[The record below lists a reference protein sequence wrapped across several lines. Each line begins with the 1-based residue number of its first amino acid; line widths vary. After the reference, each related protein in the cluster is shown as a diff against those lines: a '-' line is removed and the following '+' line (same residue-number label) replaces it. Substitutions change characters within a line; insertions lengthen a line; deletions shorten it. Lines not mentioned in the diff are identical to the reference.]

1 MHNGISI
8 SENANGHILPLRGC
22 NLPISLGL
30 ANSYKGGL
38 RGFLTRASTRVIIR
52 VITDKIAA
60 AHSPGV
66 PLSASTEANIASMRA
81 WTALFTLLCS
91 SAPGSSGLLEIMV
104 ADKPT

>member
-1 MHNGISI
+1 
-8 SENANGHILPLRGC
+8 
-22 NLPISLGL
+22 
-30 ANSYKGGL
+30 L